1 MDGCIPGW
9 EERTAA
15 TAPTRAGGTAGPSIS
30 TDLIWDGWMD
40 GWDMNM
46 GFSLDFVAFCF
57 SLYEMFCILL
67 FFFSLSFLYAAFP
80 LRLLFS
86 ECPLPR

>member
-46 GFSLDFVAFCF
+46 GLFLDFVAFCF

-67 FFFSLSFLYAAFP
+67 FFFFS
-80 LRLLFS
+80 LFS
-86 ECPLPR
+86 LCGFPAPLAV